1 MIIKK
6 VLIEEP
12 IEQEI
17 YKKVNDKNPSPRI
30 VFKAKKN
37 TKLQQCE
44 LANLQ

>member
-12 IEQEI
+12 IEHEI
-17 YKKVNDKNPSPRI
+17 NKHTNIKNPSPRI
-30 VFKAKKN
+30 VIKAKKN

-44 LANLQ
+44 HINL